1 MRRHPFPHPVVRLLL
16 PAALLAALGTAPVYG
31 QEEATWFRHPAL
43 SPDGRQIVFSAL
55 GDLWV
60 VASGGGEARALTRG
74 ESLETRPCWS
84 PDGRWIAYACDRHGN
99 FDVFVVSAEGG
110 PERRLTTLSTGDS
123 PWCFSADG
131 ERILFTSGRGGL
143 PASRAF
149 PSGWPGEVH
158 SVSRTDG
165 SVRTEN
171 LLAAEEI
178 SLDGRGWLYE
188 RVSAVEDDYRK
199 HHTSSAARDIWWRK
213 PDGAQERATDWAGE
227 DREPVWRPQ
236 GGFWFLSERG
246 GSFNVFTAEPGGEAR
261 PLTFHQGEPVRSLSA
276 SREGL
281 LAYSQAGSLWTLR
294 EGGQPLRLDVTVR
307 ADRRSAHPANLPLEG
322 EISEAL
328 LSPDGAEMAFIA
340 RGEVFVSSVKHGS
353 TRRLTDTPEQE
364 RGLSWAPDGRGLAY
378 AGERGNLWRI
388 YRAFLPRETDLRF
401 TQAAEVREEVLVDG
415 PDDSF
420 QPRFSPDGKE
430 LAFLAKRTELRVLT
444 LADKKLRTVLPERLN
459 YSYTDGDQSFAWS
472 PDGQWFTFHFPDK
485 GRWSSEVGVVP
496 AAGGAV
502 ANLTQ
507 SGFEDY
513 EPRWAANGK
522 AVLYRTDRQGMK
534 SQGGWGG
541 QEDVF
546 LLATS
551 KEGLEW
557 FRMSEEESAA
567 RQEAD
572 SLAKALEE
580 EKEEARG
587 KGRKKDKKD
596 KDEVEDGEEADSV
609 KVVLELPGA
618 ERRILRLTTSSS
630 VLADFLLSPDCE
642 TLYTLERRTQGF
654 DLFETQLRKGESSRM
669 AELGLDHGQFVG
681 ATEEALFLLAEGGRL
696 LKVALGGEEVED
708 LAASPEMVLRQDR
721 EWEYLF
727 DHIWRQVREKFYR
740 PDLHGADW
748 NSLRDTYRRYLPAI
762 DHPRDFAECLS
773 EMLGELNAS
782 HTGCFY
788 AGGDER
794 GDATA
799 DLGLLFEPVWEGAGP
814 RVAEVVAEGPCDTS
828 DSRIRPGH
836 RLLAVD
842 GVSTARSEDL
852 WLALNRKAG
861 QRLRLRLAD
870 DKGVEYEQMVKAVGW
885 GGRRALLYER
895 WVERNRAEVERL
907 SGGRLGYVHVE
918 SMDGGS
924 YRRLISEALGLHADK
939 QALVVDSR
947 HNGGGNLTNELVS
960 FLGGKRY
967 FRNVVRP
974 DDHVLG
980 EEPWQFWLRPS
991 IVIMNEANYSDA
1003 HCFPHAYKASGLGS
1017 LVGMP
1022 VAGTGTSVWW
1032 EGLPGDLVFGIPE
1045 VGLMDESGV
1054 FLENHQLEPD
1064 LKVDNTPAS
1073 VLEGRDLQLEAA
1085 VAELL
1090 RQLDEAKGR

>member
-1 MRRHPFPHPVVRLLL
+1 MREIPVHHFPTRRLI
-16 PAALLAALGTAPVYG
+16 AAGLLAALCSASA
-31 QEEATWFRHPAL
+31 ATTEPESSWYRHPAL
-43 SPDGRQIVFSAL
+43 SPDGSWIVFSAL

-60 VASGGGEARALTRG
+60 VSSQGGEARALTRG
-74 ESLETRPCWS
+74 EGLETRPCWS
-84 PDGRWIAYACDRHGN
+84 PDGRRVAYACDRHGN
-99 FDVFVVSAEGG
+99 FDVFVVPVEGG
-110 PERRLTTLSTGDS
+110 AQRRLTTLSTGDT
-123 PWCFSADG
+123 PWTFTPDG
-131 ERILFTSGRGGL
+131 ERVLFSSGRSGL

-149 PSGWPGEVH
+149 PSGWPGEVY
-158 SVSRTDG
+158 SVSLADG
-165 SVRTEN
+165 STRAEN

-178 SLDGRGWLYE
+178 GLDARGWLYE

-213 PDGAQERATDWAGE
+213 PDGSLVQATDWPGE
-227 DREPVWRPQ
+227 DREPVWRPA
-236 GGFWFLSERG
+236 GGFWFLSERAG
-246 GSFNVFTAEPGGEAR
+246 TFNVFSGEAGGDAKQ
-261 PLTFHQGEPVRSLSA
+261 LSFHQGEPVRSLSA
-276 SREGL
+276 SRDGL
-281 LAYSQAGSLWTLR
+281 LAYSQAGALWTLR
-294 EGGQPLRLDVTVR
+294 EGGEPRRLEVVVR
-307 ADRRSAHPANLPLEG
+307 ADRRAAHPVTLPLDG
-322 EISEAL
+322 EISDAR
-328 LSPDGAEMAFIA
+328 LSPDGLEMAFIA
-340 RGEVFVSSVKHGS
+340 RGEVFVASVKHGT

-364 RGLSWAPDGRGLAY
+364 RDLSWAPDGRSLAY
-378 AGERGNLWRI
+378 SGERGNLWRI
-388 YRAFLPRETDLRF
+388 YRAFLPRKTDLRF
-401 TQAAEVREEVLVDG
+401 TLAAEVAEEVLVDG

-420 QPRFSPDGKE
+420 QPRFSPDGTE
-430 LAFLAKRTELRVLT
+430 LAFLARRTELRVLD
-444 LADKKLRTVLPERLN
+444 LEDKKVRTVLPERLN
-459 YSYTDGDQSFAWS
+459 YSYTDGDQSYEWS
-472 PDGQWFTFHFPDK
+472 PDGKWFTFHYPDK
-485 GRWSSEVGVVP
+485 GRWSSEVGVVS
-496 AAGGAV
+496 AAGGNV
-502 ANLTQ
+502 SNLTQ

-513 EPRWAANGK
+513 EPRWATNGK
-522 AVLYRTDRQGMK
+522 ALLYRTDRQGMK

-541 QEDVF
+541 QEDIY

-557 FRMSEEESAA
+557 FRRSQEEFEA

-572 SLAKALEE
+572 SLAKVQAEE
-580 EKEEARG
+580 ESAG
-587 KGRKKDKKD
+587 KRKGKNKGKD
-596 KDEVEDGEEADSV
+596 KDLEDAAAEEDSV
-609 KVVLELPGA
+609 HVVLELPGA
-618 ERRILRLTTSSS
+618 ERRIRRLTTVSS
-630 VLADFLLSPDCE
+630 VLADFHLSPDCE
-642 TLYTLERRTQGF
+642 ILYTLERHTQGF
-654 DLFETQLRKGESSRM
+654 DLYETTLRKGESRRL
-669 AELGLDHGQFVG
+669 AELGLEHGSFVG
-681 ATEEALFLLAEGGRL
+681 ATDEALFLLAEGGRL
-696 LKVALGGEEVED
+696 LKVDLGSEELED
-708 LAASPEMVLRQDR
+708 LSVQAEMVLRQDR

-740 PDLHGADW
+740 PDLHGVDW
-748 NSLRDTYRRYLPAI
+748 NGLRETYRRHLPAI

-773 EMLGELNAS
+773 ELLGELNAS

-788 AGGDER
+788 AGGDEQ
-794 GDATA
+794 GDDTA
-799 DLGLLFEPVWEGAGP
+799 DLGLLFEPLWEDAGP

-842 GVSTARSEDL
+842 GASTGRAEDL

-861 QRLRLRLAD
+861 KQLRLRLAD
-870 DKGVEYEQMVKAVGW
+870 GKGVEYEQLVKAVGW
-885 GGRRALLYER
+885 GGRRGLLYER
-895 WVERNRAEVERL
+895 WVARNRAEVERL

-918 SMDGGS
+918 SMDGRS

-960 FLGGKRY
+960 FLGGERY

-1003 HCFPHAYKASGLGS
+1003 HCFPYAYKASGLGS

-1045 VGLMDESGV
+1045 VGLLTESGE

-1090 RQLDEAKGR
+1090 RQLDAGKGR